1 MTELYIIRHGDPD
14 YATDSLTELGRR
26 EAELLSLRMKS
37 VSPDLIFTSPLGR
50 ARETAAYT
58 CRALGIEPQVENWM
72 AEDMRYMRR
81 LSFDDARASGT
92 GYSFS
97 AVKGIEEYCD
107 FASGSE
113 REDRAGFFDA
123 MIRGSDRFIASL
135 GFERQGGFYRVIR
148 DDGIKAAAFCH
159 GGFGAAWIAHLFM
172 IPPQYGWR
180 SLFLYTT
187 SVSKFTFSDDGSG
200 FAVPKCHFIG
210 DLSHLSCI

>member
-81 LSFDDARASGT
+81 LSLT
-92 GYSFS
+92 MP
-97 AVKGIEEYCD
+97 V
-107 FASGSE
+107 
-113 REDRAGFFDA
+113 RAG
-123 MIRGSDRFIASL
+123 
-135 GFERQGGFYRVIR
+135 QGIV
-148 DDGIKAAAFCH
+148 
-159 GGFGAAWIAHLFM
+159 
-172 IPPQYGWR
+172 
-180 SLFLYTT
+180 
-187 SVSKFTFSDDGSG
+187 SVR
-200 FAVPKCHFIG
+200 
-210 DLSHLSCI
+210 